1 MAFFDFLKKKEKPVE
16 NAGFAAT
23 FNSGVPFY
31 TSFGDSIYSN
41 DIVVQSIRCKA
52 NEFRKLEPRHIR
64 DDGTTRRTIYDSSIA
79 RILRRPND
87 FMTISDLLEKVC
99 ILLELNKNAYIYPTS
114 YISKGEEKI
123 YSGLFPLKP
132 RTVYYLQDARGKYY
146 VELTFDSG
154 ETVTI
159 PRSEIIH
166 VRKDYG
172 VNDYFGGGAF
182 GGGYDVEGL
191 LKACAE
197 YDKLTQSVAKALQI
211 SCQVNGILHVN
222 SYLDDEK
229 KIKERKAFEEKLL
242 NNDSGLLVTDLKDE
256 FTSLPHDVKLVD
268 AETLKFFYENITR
281 ANGVSLA
288 ILNGDYSKAQKES
301 FYEHALESEIKSLS
315 QAMTQTFFSERE
327 ESFGNK
333 IVLYPND
340 IQFMSMSEKIAALSA
355 GLPAGIFTRNEAR
368 EMLGFPPIEN
378 GDQIPQGYNHIIE
391 SDGTDTTTPVSPVVD
406 NSQ

>member
-1 MAFFDFLKKKEKPVE
+1 MAFFDFLKKKEKPVMTAQYAPTT
-16 NAGFAAT
+16 NGT
-23 FNSGVPFY
+23 MPFY
-31 TSFGDSIYSN
+31 TSFGDSIYTSE
-41 DIVVQSIRCKA
+41 IVVESIRCKA
-52 NEFRKLEPRHIR
+52 NEFRKLEPRHVR
-64 DDGTTRRTIYDSSIA
+64 DDGVTRKTVYDSSVA
-79 RILRRPND
+79 RLLRRPNPI
-87 FMTISDLLEKVC
+87 MTTADLLEKIC
-99 ILLELNKNAYIYPTS
+99 ILLELNKNAYIYPIY

-123 YSGLFPLKP
+123 YKSIYVLKP
-132 RTVYYLQDARGKYY
+132 RIATYLQDAKGNYFI
-146 VELTFDSG
+146 ELRFDSG
-154 ETVTI
+154 EVVTI

-182 GGGYDVEGL
+182 GGGEDAAGL

-197 YDKLTQSVAKALQI
+197 YDKLTQSIAKAINI
-211 SCQVNGILHVN
+211 SCQVNGLLRVN

-242 NNDSGLLVTDLKDE
+242 NNESGLLVTDLKDE
-256 FTSLPHDVKLVD
+256 FVSMPHDVKLVD
-268 AETLKFFYENITR
+268 AETLKFFYQNITR

-288 ILNGDYSKAQKES
+288 ILNGDYTKAQKEA

-340 IQFMSMSEKIAALSA
+340 INFMSMSEKIAALSA

-368 EMLGFPPIEN
+368 EMLGFAPIEN
-378 GDQIPQGYNHIIE
+378 GDQIPQGYNHII
-391 SDGTDTTTPVSPVVD
+391 DGSTDTTTPVSPVVD